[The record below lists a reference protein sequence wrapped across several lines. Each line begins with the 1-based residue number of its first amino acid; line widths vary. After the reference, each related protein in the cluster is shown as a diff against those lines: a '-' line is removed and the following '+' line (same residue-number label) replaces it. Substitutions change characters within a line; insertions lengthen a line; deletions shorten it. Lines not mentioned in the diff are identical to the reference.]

1 MFEQAK
7 KSYIVEGDRGIYD
20 LMMNDVTFQEDTRYL
35 KRLLQGQYN
44 EGTFILHQ

>member
-1 MFEQAK
+1 MFEQAR
-7 KSYIVEGDRGIYD
+7 KSYILEGDRGIYD
-20 LMMNDVTFQEDTRYL
+20 QMIKDVEDTRYL